1 MKKALF
7 GLALVS
13 LGLLTVLS
21 VSRAETPFDRPQVGS
36 HNMIVGGAG
45 TAVGWKAASIWDV
58 ISSHREF
65 SDFQKAVSKAGLS
78 NLLDTKGP
86 FTVFVPTD
94 AGFERL
100 PAETE
105 EQIFTDAAVSK
116 DVVLNHTTDGRLF
129 YNVTDPMMG
138 TSDLGRMAYI
148 MTSQGTKIPI
158 EVTASAVK
166 VGQAHLLLANIQASN
181 GVIHVVDQ
189 VNLPSSV
196 QTVSE
201 GQTE

>member
-13 LGLLTVLS
+13 LGLFTVLTVP
-21 VSRAETPFDRPQVGS
+21 RAETALDRPQVGLS
-36 HNMIVGGAG
+36 SRIVGGAG
-45 TAVGWKAASIWDV
+45 GAMGWKAASIWDV

-94 AGFERL
+94 SGFERL

-105 EQIFTDAAVSK
+105 EQILTDSNVSRG
-116 DVVLNHTTDGRLF
+116 VVLNHTAEGRLL
-129 YNVTDPMMG
+129 YNVTSPIVGTGDLARMG
-138 TSDLGRMAYI
+138 YI
-148 MTSQGTKIPI
+148 MTSVGTKIPI
-158 EVTASAVK
+158 EVTPSAVK
-166 VGQAHLLLANIQASN
+166 VGQARLLIANIQASN
-181 GVIHVVDQ
+181 GVIHVVDD
-189 VNLPSSV
+189 VNLPPAIQPS
-196 QTVSE
+196 SE
-201 GQTE
+201 GQGE